1 MSGPAGPVRLTVERE
16 LVLPGS
22 AAPERVQLTRELPAD
37 SDGRVDPARIGREL
51 TAMRELL
58 EEAIRSA
65 HLGSAAPRER
75 SVEELLE
82 TYRPRQGELVE
93 LLREDGEITE
103 GEYGRL
109 RAHLAHEAAGEAPS
123 SASLAEPAAP
133 ARAIADGPIAAAP
146 LDGDRTPSRA
156 RPIDELLRAFE
167 ITSLKQAGA
176 VRARRQISY
185 DEYMA
190 LKRHF
195 ARPAESPAT

>member
-1 MSGPAGPVRLTVERE
+1 MTGPGGPVRLTVERE

-22 AAPERVQLTRELPAD
+22 ATPERVQLTRELPP
-37 SDGRVDPARIGREL
+37 SEDGRVEPERVGREL
-51 TAMRELL
+51 AALRELL

-75 SVEELLE
+75 GIAELLE

-109 RAHLAHEAAGEAPS
+109 RAHLAG
-123 SASLAEPAAP
+123 AAP
-133 ARAIADGPIAAAP
+133 GEGVSPGPESEALPAPRPLADRPIAAAP
-146 LDGDRTPSRA
+146 LEGDRTPSRA
-156 RPIDELLRAFE
+156 RPLEELLRAFE

-185 DEYMA
+185 DEYML